1 MRLLKTS
8 DYEFAQKLCAL
19 DFRYTKENV
28 NRVVYYCFP
37 AEEIERSPDLLSQ
50 FSAESFFIGN
60 TLSF

>member
-8 DYEFAQKLCAL
+8 DSDFAQQLCAL
-19 DFRYTKENV
+19 GFHYIKESI
-28 NRVVYYCFP
+28 NRTVYYCFP

-50 FSAESFFIGN
+50 FSAESFFMGN

>member
-19 DFRYTKENV
+19 GFHYIKENI
-28 NRVVYYCFP
+28 NREVYYCFP
-37 AEEIERSPDLLSQ
+37 AEEIEHSPELLSQ